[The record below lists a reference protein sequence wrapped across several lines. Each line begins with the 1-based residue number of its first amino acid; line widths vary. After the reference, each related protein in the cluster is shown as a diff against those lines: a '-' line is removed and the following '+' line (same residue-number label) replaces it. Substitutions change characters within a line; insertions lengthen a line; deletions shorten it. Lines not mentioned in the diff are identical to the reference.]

1 MPGFSIL
8 NSSVD
13 ERRFFFFRFASC
25 HAEAAR
31 SQDIPV
37 RGGWTSLPGSQ
48 AITHARKTN
57 GKCMTCEHMPAC
69 LLTKDWP
76 IKEHRSG
83 MPTPVFLYRPSSA
96 REQQYGHL
104 PRLKLPKER
113 VLAS

>member
-31 SQDIPV
+31 SQDVPV

-48 AITHARKTN
+48 AITGARKTN
-57 GKCMTCEHMPAC
+57 GKCLTCEHMPAC
-69 LLTKDWP
+69 LLPKDWSISKGP
-76 IKEHRSG
+76 PERNA
-83 MPTPVFLYRPSSA
+83 TPVVLIGLHPRESSSTVIFHA
-96 REQQYGHL
+96 
-104 PRLKLPKER
+104 
-113 VLAS
+113 